1 VCATPT
7 VVIFVVRPGIVLW
20 VHGSSEETWGLG
32 FIGDTG
38 LGWDDEKLGRNEVEL
53 ER

>member
-1 VCATPT
+1 MCATPT
-7 VVIFVVRPGIVLW
+7 VIIFVVRPGLVQW
-20 VHGSSEETWGLG
+20 VHGSSEETRGLG

-38 LGWDDEKLGRNEVEL
+38 LCWDDEKLGRNEVEL